1 MESADLQFGVAIAY
15 IEVPFEVPQIQ
26 QNLKVKSDVLFPAW
40 RARPRAHPDIWRVS
54 DIHLAKQNYFPYH
67 LSEYMD

>member
-15 IEVPFEVPQIQ
+15 IEVPFEVPRIQ
-26 QNLKVKSDVLFPAW
+26 QNLKVKFDFPAW
-40 RARPRAHPDIWRVS
+40 RARPRAHPDISRVS
-54 DIHLAKQNYFPYH
+54 DIRLAKQNYFPYH